1 MDIISLSEGNLP
13 TIQIEIYFTYMNKL
27 FCLFLTL
34 LVHSGFAQFPGMG
47 KGGQQMNVGRIYGKI
62 VDTKNNKPIDAVSVQ
77 LYQNKFDSVSKKR
90 KDVVVNGQLT
100 KSNGEFDLEGLSV
113 MGTYNLKIS
122 AIGYKSIEQ
131 KVAFDIKMN
140 AGGDMMQMLNK
151 VNKDLGNIKLES
163 EIKEMN
169 EVVVT
174 GEKPQLQL
182 GIDRKIFNVDKN
194 IVSAGGNAV
203 DVMRNVPTVTVDVDG
218 NVSLRNNT
226 PEIFVDGRPTV
237 MTLEQIPADAIQSI
251 ELITNPSAKFDASG
265 GQSAIINIV
274 LKKNKQVGYSGNI
287 RAGIDMR
294 ARIQS
299 GADINIRQGKVNV
312 FANAM
317 YNQRKTIGFGE
328 TDRENLIPNENKST
342 LFLKNDNTTDGSFAF
357 IRGGID
363 YFINNRNTL
372 SLTGNAS
379 GGNFYTNDISDINID
394 FLNTL
399 DRDSSEMRSTKGE
412 NIFRNIGGQISYKRV
427 YTRPGREWQADIN
440 YNESKSDNDQMID
453 IASSKFISGNPDTR
467 ELQQSVDAGGSNK
480 LLVVQTDFINPINDD
495 IKIEMGLRTQ
505 LRWFESFQFNSI
517 NGFVL
522 SGINNQFAYTDNI
535 HAGYVNYAQKIPK
548 LNLNFQ
554 AGLRIESSSY
564 EGEIV
569 GKNST
574 FSNAFPMEL
583 FPSAFLSKSFKKK
596 QDLQLNYTRRVK
608 RPTFFQLLPNTDYT
622 DVLNYQTGNPA
633 LIPEFTHSLEL
644 SYQKT
649 YGKKNNTILATAFGK
664 KTENLIARYQEARKL
679 GNSDTTAFVT
689 TWVNATTAYAA
700 GLELVFKN
708 NINKWWETNYNFNY
722 YYSKIDGTA
731 LLPNLEN
738 ERTSFTFKINNT
750 FKLGNGWTIQLNG
763 DYNSRSILPVSSGSN
778 SGGGI
783 GGGGG
788 RGGMAG
794 GGMWG
799 GGPISTTQGYI
810 DENYYADLGLRKEFK
825 IKNNTATISINWS
838 DFLRTRQNIVFSESA
853 GFDQL
858 SWRRRDPQF
867 VRINFN
873 LRFGKMDV
881 SVFKRKNNRMEMGE
895 EMQVP

>member
-1 MDIISLSEGNLP
+1 MKGRKGTLR
-13 TIQIEIYFTYMNKL
+13 TIYPEIYYYIMNRLLTFLLIIL
-27 FCLFLTL
+27 FQQ
-34 LVHSGFAQFPGMG
+34 SWAQFPGMG
-47 KGGQQMNVGRIYGKI
+47 RGGGQQMNMGRLYGKI
-62 VDTKNNKPIDAVSVQ
+62 VDAKTNKPVDAVSVQ
-77 LYQNKFDSVSKKR
+77 LYQNKFDSATKTR
-90 KDVVVNGQLT
+90 KDVIINGQLT
-100 KSNGEFDLEGLSV
+100 KANGEFNLEGLPV
-113 MGTYNLKIS
+113 MSAFKLKIS
-122 AIGYKSIEQ
+122 AIGYKSLEQ
-131 KVAFDIKMN
+131 KVSFDLKMN
-140 AGGDMMQMLNK
+140 AGADMSQMLNK
-151 VNKDLGNIKLES
+151 VNKDLGNIRLES
-163 EIKEMN
+163 DIKEIKE
-169 EVVVT
+169 VVIT

-203 DVMRNVPTVTVDVDG
+203 DVMRNVPTVSVDVDG

-274 LKKNKQVGYSGNI
+274 LKKNRQVGYSGNL

-294 ARIQS
+294 ARIQT
-299 GADINIRQGKVNV
+299 GADINVRQGKVNV

-328 TDRENLIPNENKST
+328 TDRNNLIPSDNTST
-342 LFLKNDNTTDGSFAF
+342 LFLENDNTTDGGFAF
-357 IRGGID
+357 MRGGID

-379 GGNFYTNDISDINID
+379 GGNFNTNDVSDIQID
-394 FLNTL
+394 LLSTAF
-399 DRDSSEMRSTKGE
+399 RDSSEKRSTKGE
-412 NIFRNIGGQISYKRV
+412 NIFRNAGGQLSYKRV
-427 YTRPGREWQADIN
+427 FTQPGKEWQADIN
-440 YNESKSDNDQMID
+440 YNQSRSENDQLID
-453 IASSKFISGNPDTR
+453 IASSKFVSGNPDVR
-467 ELQQSVDAGGSNK
+467 QLQQQVDAGGSNK
-480 LLVVQTDFINPINDD
+480 LLVAQTDFTNPLNDD

-505 LRWFESFQFNSI
+505 LRWFESYQFNSI
-517 NGFVL
+517 NGFRL
-522 SGINNQFAYTDNI
+522 PGISNSFSYVDNV
-535 HAGYVNYAQKIPK
+535 HAGYINYAQKFTK
-548 LNLNFQ
+548 LKLNFQ
-554 AGLRIESSSY
+554 GGLRIESSSY

-569 GKNST
+569 GKNTT
-574 FSNAFPMEL
+574 FTNAFPLAL
-583 FPSAFLSKSFKKK
+583 FPSAFVSKSFDKK

-608 RPTFFQLLPNTDYT
+608 RPSFFQLLPNTDYT
-622 DVLNYQTGNPA
+622 DVLNYQTGNPD

-649 YGKKNNTILATAFGK
+649 YGKKNNTVLATLFGK
-664 KTENLIARYQEARKL
+664 KTENLIARYQESRKL

-722 YYSKIDGTA
+722 YYSKINGTTE
-731 LLPNLEN
+731 LPNLEN

-750 FKLGNGWTIQLNG
+750 FKLGKGWTIQLNG
-763 DYNSRSILPVSSGSN
+763 DYNSRSILPASSG
-778 SGGGI
+778 

-788 RGGMAG
+788 RGGGMMG

-799 GGPISTTQGYI
+799 GGQVSTTQGYV

-825 IKNNTATISINWS
+825 IKNNTATFSVNWS
-838 DFLRTRQNIVFSESA
+838 DIFRTRQNIVFSEGD

-873 LRFGKMDV
+873 YRFGKLDV
-881 SVFKRKNNRMEMGE
+881 SLFKRKNNRVEMGDD
-895 EMQVP
+895 MQMQ